1 VEQSNFTELKGR
13 LINMG
18 LISNGTT
25 LLDAGAID
33 SGIAQGPMQ
42 LITTLTASSSANLS
56 FTSGISS
63 TYKEYVFKYLNL
75 HAATDEAELNVN
87 FSIDG
92 GSNYNVAKTS
102 SFFRAE
108 HTGGGTESTAFE
120 YRTGDELS
128 NGTGTQKIL
137 RTFSTENDHSGS
149 GTLTLYDPSN
159 TTFVKHFTARG
170 NVIQHANDTA
180 SAAFVGGYANT
191 TSAIN
196 AVQFT
201 FSSGNID
208 AGIIKMYGVL

>member
-1 VEQSNFTELKGR
+1 
-13 LINMG
+13 MG

-33 SGIAQGPMQ
+33 SGITQGPMQ

>member
-1 VEQSNFTELKGR
+1 
-13 LINMG
+13 MG

-63 TYKEYVFKYLNL
+63 TYKEYVFKYISL

-87 FSIDG
+87 FSVDG
-92 GSNYNVAKTS
+92 GSNYNVHKTS
-102 SFFRAE
+102 TFFRAE
-108 HTGGGTESTAFE
+108 HTGTGTESTALE
-120 YRTGDELS
+120 YRAADDLPD
-128 NGTGTQKIL
+128 GTGTQKIL
-137 RTFSTENDHSGS
+137 RTFSTEDDHSGS

-159 TTFVKHFTARG
+159 TTFVKHFLARG
-170 NVIQHANDTA
+170 NVIQHANDT
-180 SAAFVGGYANT
+180 SSVAFVGGYANT

>member
-1 VEQSNFTELKGR
+1 
-13 LINMG
+13 MG

-25 LLDAGAID
+25 IFDAGSMA
-33 SGIAQGPMQ
+33 SGFAGSMTFIKK
-42 LITTLTASSSANLS
+42 LTASSSATLS
-56 FTSGISS
+56 FVNGASSVVLDS
-63 TYKEYVFKYLNL
+63 TYKEYVFKYINL

-87 FSIDG
+87 FSVDG
-92 GSNYNVAKTS
+92 GSNYNVHKTS
-102 SFFRAE
+102 TFFRAE
-108 HTGGGTESTAFE
+108 HTGTGTESTALE
-120 YRTGDELS
+120 YRTADDLAQ
-128 NGTGTQKIL
+128 GTGTQKIL

>member
-1 VEQSNFTELKGR
+1 
-13 LINMG
+13 MG

-33 SGIAQGPMQ
+33 SGIAQGSMQ

-63 TYKEYVFKYLNL
+63 TYKEYVFKYISL

-87 FSIDG
+87 FSVDG
-92 GSNYNVAKTS
+92 GSNYNVHKTS
-102 SFFRAE
+102 TFFRAE
-108 HTGGGTESTAFE
+108 HTGTGTESTALE
-120 YRTGDELS
+120 YRAADDLAQ
-128 NGTGTQKIL
+128 GTGTQKIL
-137 RTFSTENDHSGS
+137 RTFSTEDDHSGS

-159 TTFVKHFTARG
+159 TTFVKHFLARG

>member
-1 VEQSNFTELKGR
+1 
-13 LINMG
+13 MG

-63 TYKEYVFKYLNL
+63 TYKEYVFKYINL
-75 HAATDEAELNVN
+75 HAATDAAELNVN
-87 FSIDG
+87 FSVDG

-102 SFFRAE
+102 TFFRAE

-120 YRTGDELS
+120 YRTADDLA

-149 GTLTLYDPSN
+149 GTLTLYNPSD
-159 TTFVKHFTARG
+159 TTFVKHFLAKG
-170 NVIQHANDTA
+170 NVIQHANDT
-180 SAAFVGGYANT
+180 SSVAFVSGYANT
-191 TSAIN
+191 TSAVN

-208 AGIIKMYGVL
+208 TGIIKMYGIK

>member
-1 VEQSNFTELKGR
+1 
-13 LINMG
+13 MG

-63 TYKEYVFKYLNL
+63 TYKEYVFKYISL

-87 FSIDG
+87 FSVDG
-92 GSNYNVAKTS
+92 GSNYNVLKTS
-102 SFFRAE
+102 TFFRAE
-108 HTGGGTESTAFE
+108 HTGTGTEATALE
-120 YRTGDELS
+120 YRAADDLAQ
-128 NGTGTQKIL
+128 GTGTQIL
-137 RTFSTENDHSGS
+137 VRTFSTEDDHSGS

-159 TTFVKHFTARG
+159 TTFVKHFIARG
-170 NVIQHANDTA
+170 NVIQHAGDTA

>member
-1 VEQSNFTELKGR
+1 
-13 LINMG
+13 MG

-42 LITTLTASSSANLS
+42 LITTLTASSSANFS

>member
-1 VEQSNFTELKGR
+1 
-13 LINMG
+13 MG

-33 SGIAQGPMQ
+33 SGIAQGSMQ

-63 TYKEYVFKYLNL
+63 TYKEYVFKYINL

-87 FSIDG
+87 FSVDG
-92 GSNYNVAKTS
+92 GSNYNVHKTS
-102 SFFRAE
+102 TFFRAE
-108 HTGGGTESTAFE
+108 HTGTGTESTALE
-120 YRTGDELS
+120 YRAADDLAQ
-128 NGTGTQKIL
+128 GTGTQKIL

>member
-1 VEQSNFTELKGR
+1 SNFTELKGR